1 MRLSGKTDCT
11 PNYFPAARRGY
22 TVAAM
27 NSWLHQMDR
36 VVSLRVRPAYGR
48 AALVLAGMLLFP
60 AAGMALTTVQRSFEE
75 LVSLADHILIGTV
88 TGRQSIWRDPVQQRG
103 IITQITLSDLE
114 LLKGEHSAANFVL
127 EVTGGQIGPY
137 GEAVGG
143 LPQLAIGQRY
153 LIFVRGNTKN
163 IFPVV
168 GIEQGVLRV
177 RVDAGGQAR
186 VYTFSGLPLT
196 TLEQIATPARAL
208 TNAPA
213 LSLDSVRLAVERVLE
228 DLPGAAP

>member
-11 PNYFPAARRGY
+11 PNHFPAARRGY

-36 VVSLRVRPAYGR
+36 VASLRLRPAWGW
-48 AALVLAGMLLFP
+48 AALVLAGMLFFP
-60 AAGMALTTVQRSFEE
+60 TAGMALTTVQRSFEE
-75 LVSLADHILIGTV
+75 LVSLADHIVIGTV
-88 TGRQSIWRDPVQQRG
+88 TGRQSVWRDPVQQRG

-153 LIFVRGNTKN
+153 VIFVRGNTQS

-168 GIEQGVLRV
+168 GIEQGVLTV
-177 RVDAGGQAR
+177 RVDTGGQAR
-186 VYTFSGLPLT
+186 VYTFNGLPLT

-208 TNAPA
+208 ADAPA

-228 DLPGAAP
+228 ELPGAAP